1 LKVLVACEYSGIV
14 RDAFAK
20 RGHDAW
26 SCDILPTESEGNHIQ
41 GDVLGILDQGWDL
54 MIAHPPCT
62 HLTVTGARWFTEGR
76 KDYQLQRDGIAFVQ
90 KLMDAPIDKIAIENP
105 RSVISSYIRP
115 ANQLI
120 NPFQYGHPVSKA
132 TCLWLK
138 NLPKLMPTKNVEPD
152 YVYHKSGNRMS
163 KWHYETSLLPSKN
176 GERGKARSKFFQGIA
191 EAMAEQWGHDEFQLV
206 QQIQID

>member
-1 LKVLVACEYSGIV
+1 MACEYSGIV

-115 ANQLI
+115 ADQLI
-120 NPFQYGHPVSKA
+120 NPFQFGHPVSKA

-138 NLPKLMPTKNVEPD
+138 NLPRLMPTKNVEPD

>member
-1 LKVLVACEYSGIV
+1 MACEYSGIV

-26 SCDILPTESEGNHIQ
+26 SCDILATESKGNHIQ

-115 ANQLI
+115 ADQLI
-120 NPFQYGHPVSKA
+120 NPFQFGHPVSKA

-138 NLPKLMPTKNVEPD
+138 NLPRLMPTKNVEPD

-191 EAMAEQWGHDEFQLV
+191 DAMAEQWGHDEFQLV

>member
-1 LKVLVACEYSGIV
+1 MACEYSGIV
-14 RDAFAK
+14 RDSFAK

-26 SCDILPTESEGNHIQ
+26 SCDILATESKGNHIQ

-115 ANQLI
+115 ADQLI
-120 NPFQYGHPVSKA
+120 NPFQFGHPVSKA

-138 NLPKLMPTKNVEPD
+138 NLPRLMPTKNVEPD

-191 EAMAEQWGHDEFQLV
+191 DAMAEQWGHDEFQLV

>member
-1 LKVLVACEYSGIV
+1 MKILIGCEYSGEV
-14 RDAFAK
+14 REAFRAK
-20 RGHDAW
+20 GHDAW

-41 GDVLGILDQGWDL
+41 GDVLGILDQEWDL

-62 HLTVTGARWFTEGR
+62 HLTVTGARWFTEGW
-76 KDYQLQRDGIAFVQ
+76 KDRQLQRDGIAFVQ

-115 ANQLI
+115 ADQLI
-120 NPFQYGHPVSKA
+120 NPFQFGHPVSKA

-138 NLPKLMPTKNVEPD
+138 NLPKLMPTKLVEPD

-163 KWHYETSLLPSKN
+163 KWHYETSLLPTKN
-176 GERGKARSKFFQGIA
+176 GERGKARSKFFDGIA
-191 EAMAEQWGHDEFQLV
+191 DAMADQWGHDEFQLV